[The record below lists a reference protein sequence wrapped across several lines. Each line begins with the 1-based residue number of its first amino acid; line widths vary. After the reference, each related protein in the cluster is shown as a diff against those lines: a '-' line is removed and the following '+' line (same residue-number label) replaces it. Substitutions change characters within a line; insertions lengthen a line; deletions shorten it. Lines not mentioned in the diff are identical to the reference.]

1 MSEELRAILTSLEKP
16 LTFISKNNFSNID
29 KVKALSGFV
38 DDLTLKALSLPLSQ
52 DSAQVL
58 ESLKSSFSKY
68 DELRDKEKKSL
79 IKKALKDIQVMMR
92 DAAKEGPGETET
104 SKPTEEQEPQDTSQR
119 SPRMS
124 TDDLQRGEDLSAIS
138 IQYVKGVGPRIASVL
153 KKKGIE
159 SIENALYYF
168 PRKYE
173 DRTTVKSMS
182 KLVAGERE
190 TFMGEIMVS
199 GRIRTRRGAMY
210 QVVVSDGTG
219 MVTLVWFKFNE
230 RYLRA
235 TYKKGASVI
244 LTAEVSF
251 GYRDALQVVHP
262 RTEDIEVIDKGED
275 IDHDN
280 VHFNR
285 IVPIYPL
292 TEGIGQRRMRS
303 IMKSVVDT
311 YCPVLKSFLPEYIK
325 TQRGL
330 LCFESA
336 LERVHFPAQG
346 EQVVD
351 LADTDSVYRSLP
363 HKTLAYTELFFTE
376 LGLALKKRDVARL
389 LGISFSPTGELTSK
403 LLSRLTFELTGAQK
417 RAVSEIE
424 NDMRRER
431 PMNRLLQGDVGSGK
445 TIVAVLS
452 ILKAVECGY
461 QAVFMAPTEI
471 LAEQHLASML
481 SYVKAMGMRVVFLK
495 SGLGKSEKNTYYKA
509 LRSGEAQIAVG
520 THALLQEQVDFKN
533 LGLVVIDEQHRFGV
547 MQRAEL
553 MGKGANPDVLVMTA
567 TPIPR
572 TLALTVYGDLDV
584 SVLDELPPG
593 RKKIRTKLYYDHKG
607 SRQKAYE
614 TVRKEINKGRQ
625 AYVVYPMIEESENPD
640 FKDLKYA
647 TQMAEE
653 LSNDVFP
660 EYKVGLL
667 HGRMRTDEKEAV
679 MKRFISNHIQILV
692 STTVIEVGVDVPN
705 ASVMVVENAERFGLT
720 QLHQLRGRI
729 GRGEHDSICILLSG
743 FKRSEDAEKRLSIM
757 EETGDGFKISE
768 ADLLIRGPGDFLGT
782 KQSGLPQFMFA
793 NLIRD
798 TRILGE
804 AREDAF
810 ALVRADPELSNYPEL
825 LEEVLK
831 KFSSVVEIQAIS

>member
-1 MSEELRAILTSLEKP
+1 MSDELREILTALEKP
-16 LTFISKNNFSNID
+16 LRFISKNNFSNLG
-29 KVKALSGFV
+29 KVKSLPGLV

-52 DSAQVL
+52 DNIKTL
-58 ESLKSSFSKY
+58 KSLKNSFSRY
-68 DELRDKEKKSL
+68 DDLPDTDKKEL
-79 IKKALKDIQVMMR
+79 IKRALHDLSGMM
-92 DAAKEGPGETET
+92 KEVPQGKPIKRKTPKPPHEKESEQTAGSSSQAS
-104 SKPTEEQEPQDTSQR
+104 SKPVL
-119 SPRMS
+119 
-124 TDDLQRGEDLSAIS
+124 TDDDLSEVS
-138 IQYVKGVGPRIASVL
+138 IQYVKGVGPRIASLL

-159 SIENALYYF
+159 TIENALFYF

-182 KLVAGERE
+182 RLTAGERE

-199 GRIRTRRGAMY
+199 GRVRTRRGSMY
-210 QVVVSDGTG
+210 QVVVSDGTA

-230 RYLRA
+230 KYLRT

-244 LTAEVSF
+244 LTGEVSF

-262 RTEDIEVIDKGED
+262 RPEDIEVIDKGED

-311 YCPVLKSFLPEYIK
+311 YSPALKSFLPEYVK
-325 TQRGL
+325 KKRVL
-330 LCFESA
+330 LSFNNA
-336 LERVHFPAQG
+336 LERVHFPTQADR
-346 EQVVD
+346 VVD
-351 LADTDSVYRSLP
+351 LVDRDSVYHSLP
-363 HKTLAYTELFFTE
+363 HKTLAYSEFFLTE

-389 LGISFSPTGELTSK
+389 PGIAFSPTGELTSK
-403 LLSRLTFELTGAQK
+403 LLTRLEFELTGAQK
-417 RAVSEIE
+417 RAVTEIE
-424 NDMRRER
+424 NDMRSDR

-452 ILKAVECGY
+452 ILKAVESGY

-471 LAEQHLASML
+471 LAEQHLASVL

-495 SGLGKSEKNTYYKA
+495 SGLTKSEKNTYYKA
-509 LRSGEAQIAVG
+509 LQSGEAQIAVG
-520 THALLQEQVDFKN
+520 THALLQEKVDFKN

-607 SRQKAYE
+607 SREKAYD
-614 TVRKEINKGRQ
+614 TVRKEIQKGRQ

-667 HGRMRTDEKEAV
+667 HGRMKTEEKEAV

-705 ASVMVVENAERFGLT
+705 ATVMVIENAERFGLT

-729 GRGEHDSICILLSG
+729 GRGEHDSICVLLSG
-743 FKRSEDAEKRLSIM
+743 FKRSEDADKRLSIM
-757 EETGDGFKISE
+757 EETGDGFKIAE

-782 KQSGLPQFMFA
+782 KQSGLPEFMFA

-798 TRILGE
+798 ARILGE

-810 ALVRADPELSNYPEL
+810 ELVRADPELSEYPDL
-825 LEEVLK
+825 LEEVLR
-831 KFSSVVEIQAIS
+831 KFGSVGELAAIS